1 MRTKLFLI
9 ACAAIVICTTS
20 CKEEKSKG
28 RIEDAFMEYVKTDF
42 DDPDDFVEITKIG
55 EPDTVIN
62 YKKLKYFSDF
72 VQQFGESLPEIMRD
86 KANKARQTLLSD
98 TAYRILS
105 YPIKVRQKSKDG
117 LVVREYWVIDENG
130 KMWAQDHVHMID
142 ELPEFAR
149 TIYEASVEITEN

>member
-1 MRTKLFLI
+1 MKKKILPLLALPI
-9 ACAAIVICTTS
+9 ILSACNTS
-20 CKEEKSKG
+20 ENKVEH
-28 RIEDAFMEYVKTDF
+28 AFREYVQTDF
-42 DDPDDFVEITKIG
+42 DDPSSFVKITKIG

-72 VQQFGESLPEIMRD
+72 VQQFGESLPGSMRD

-105 YPIKVRQKSKDG
+105 YPIKVRQKSKEG

-130 KMWAQDHVHMID
+130 KMWAQDHVHMLD

-149 TIYEASVEITEN
+149 TIYDASVEITGK